1 MIDHQ
6 ATKMFTWFVEQ
17 VTEAWRTGGVNKS
30 KALLAEVFKL
40 LGNSGYGKFIAVL
53 ERQMCVIY
61 AKDEKLK
68 LGQAYDLESGKTG
81 ITINLPFQNRN
92 YCVSAEKLRILEF
105 YSDFFDWYFEHRDLE
120 LIQMDAAISADWFE
134 DIVRPELRA
143 EFEARKQQWLAW
155 YKWSGRTP
163 GLLKAG

>member
-1 MIDHQ
+1 M
-6 ATKMFTWFVEQ
+6 
-17 VTEAWRTGGVNKS
+17 
-30 KALLAEVFKL
+30 
-40 LGNSGYGKFIAVL
+40 
-53 ERQMCVIY
+53 
-61 AKDEKLK
+61 
-68 LGQAYDLESGKTG
+68 
-81 ITINLPFQNRN
+81 
-92 YCVSAEKLRILEF
+92 SAEKLRILEF